1 MCLVFAKDVFIFF
14 LKGAPY
20 LLVLDWPKI
29 FYKTDNDVIQY
40 FLRAPLS
47 NSSISF
53 GIITQ

>member
-40 FLRAPLS
+40 FLRVPLS
-47 NSSISF
+47 DCVLSLQ
-53 GIITQ
+53 IIRQ